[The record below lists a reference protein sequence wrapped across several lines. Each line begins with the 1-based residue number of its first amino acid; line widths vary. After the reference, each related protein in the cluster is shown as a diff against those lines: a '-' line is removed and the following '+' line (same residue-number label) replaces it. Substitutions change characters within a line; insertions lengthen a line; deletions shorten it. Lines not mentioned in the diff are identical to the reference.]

1 MELARLLLKLLYLG
15 LLYVCLLL
23 IVKPTIE
30 IRGPKLIVS
39 VLSLSVLLTH
49 FTFDTAYDFVT
60 KNEIVIQEDTKNEI
74 VIQEDTK
81 DEKDVKSRNS
91 VEIVENTHKETSS
104 NSLFDRNH
112 KFVQDKVFY

>member
-60 KNEIVIQEDTKNEI
+60 KNEIVIQEDTK
-74 VIQEDTK
+74 

>member
-23 IVKPTIE
+23 IVKPMIE

-39 VLSLSVLLTH
+39 LLSLSVLFTY
-49 FTFDTAYDFVT
+49 FTFETAYDFL
-60 KNEIVIQEDTKNEI
+60 TKNEI

-81 DEKDVKSRNS
+81 DTKDTKDVKSRHS

-104 NSLFDRNH
+104 NSLFDHNH